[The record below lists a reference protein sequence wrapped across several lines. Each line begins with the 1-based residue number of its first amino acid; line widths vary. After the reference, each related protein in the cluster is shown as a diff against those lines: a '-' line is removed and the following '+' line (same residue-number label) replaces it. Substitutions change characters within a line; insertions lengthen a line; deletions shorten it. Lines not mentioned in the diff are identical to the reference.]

1 MVMEWRDFQ
10 KLGGVAQSCND
21 AGWGR
26 SPIVLCDALPAPFMY
41 SIKDNRSRLKISFFF
56 NKLRH

>member
-10 KLGGVAQSCND
+10 KLGGVAQSYND

-26 SPIVLCDALPAPFMY
+26 SPIVLCDALPAFLMY
-41 SIKDNRSRLKISFFF
+41 FIKGNKSRLKILFFF
-56 NKLRH
+56 NKLHH